1 MPRASRLTPY
11 EKGIIDGCTLT
22 GMSQRLIGLK
32 IGRYQCVISNYS
44 RLKEKYG
51 KLYSSD
57 RPTVL
62 SDTAKR
68 HIIWDCSNKITAAGI
83 IKANLDL
90 QCGIR
95 TVQRVIA
102 AAPNIQRKTFQHIS
116 DRLSFAKKHM
126 SWNCYGKLNLKY
138 KK

>member
-1 MPRASRLTPY
+1 MRYFKL
-11 EKGIIDGCTLT
+11 
-22 GMSQRLIGLK
+22 LK
-32 IGRYQCVISNYS
+32 IKG
-44 RLKEKYG
+44 EYG
-51 KLYSSD
+51 KLYSPG

-68 HIIWDCSNKITAAGI
+68 HIIRDCSNKITTAGI

-95 TVQRVIA
+95 TVQRIIA
-102 AAPNIQRKTFQHIS
+102 AAPNIQRKTLMRKTMLKSRHIS

-126 SWNCYGKLNLKY
+126 SWNDKWQSVIFSDEKRFCLDGL
-138 KK
+138 